1 MKMKNMAMAV
11 MALAVSAM
19 AGSAFAA
26 EVPSKPVNSTNTM
39 QAQLVTMPALSLE
52 QMAKEKGIFVEEL
65 IAQLKKS
72 GELKNLAPLQ
82 TVKIKPIDGSEVK
95 EGTLALKTIS
105 LKAAD
110 AKGNENE
117 TAMLRVF
124 SIEDMAKE
132 QGISVDQLTAQLE
145 KKGII
150 TKDVATF
157 SATFDLKEVAKEQGL
172 SVEEL
177 IAKLQK
183 EGKLTQ
189 AATLVPATPVQK

>member
-26 EVPSKPVNSTNTM
+26 EVPSKPVNSTNTVK
-39 QAQLVTMPALSLE
+39 AQLVTMPALSLE
-52 QMAKEKGIFVEEL
+52 QMAKEKGISVEEL
-65 IAQLKKS
+65 IAQLKKD

-82 TVKIKPIDGSEVK
+82 TVNIKPIDASEGK
-95 EGTLALKTIS
+95 EGKLVMKTIP

-117 TAMLRVF
+117 TAMLK
-124 SIEDMAKE
+124 IINLEDMAKE
-132 QGISVDQLTAQLE
+132 QGITKDQLTAKLE

-150 TKDVATF
+150 TKAVATF
-157 SATFDLKEVAKEQGL
+157 SATFDLEKMAKEQGIT
-172 SVEEL
+172 VDEL

-189 AATLVPATPVQK
+189 AVTLVPAAPAQE

>member
-19 AGSAFAA
+19 AGSAFAL
-26 EVPSKPVNSTNTM
+26 EKPSKPVNSTNTVK
-39 QAQLVTMPALSLE
+39 AQLVTMPALSLE
-52 QMAKEKGIFVEEL
+52 QMAKEKGISVEEL
-65 IAQLKKS
+65 IAQLK
-72 GELKNLAPLQ
+72 
-82 TVKIKPIDGSEVK
+82 K

-124 SIEDMAKE
+124 RIEDMAKE
-132 QGISVDQLTAQLE
+132 QGISV
-145 KKGII
+145 
-150 TKDVATF
+150 
-157 SATFDLKEVAKEQGL
+157 
-172 SVEEL
+172 EEL
-177 IAKLQK
+177 IANLQK
-183 EGKLTQ
+183 EGKLMQ

>member
-1 MKMKNMAMAV
+1 MKMKNMAMTV

-26 EVPSKPVNSTNTM
+26 EKPSKPVNSTNTVK
-39 QAQLVTMPALSLE
+39 AQLVTMPALSLE
-52 QMAKEKGIFVEEL
+52 QMAKEKGISVEEL
-65 IAQLKKS
+65 IAQQKKD

-82 TVKIKPIDGSEVK
+82 TVKIMPIDGSGVK

-124 SIEDMAKE
+124 RIEDMAKE
-132 QGISVDQLTAQLE
+132 QDI
-145 KKGII
+145 
-150 TKDVATF
+150 
-157 SATFDLKEVAKEQGL
+157 

>member
-1 MKMKNMAMAV
+1 MKMKNMAMTV

-26 EVPSKPVNSTNTM
+26 EKPSKPVNSTNTVK
-39 QAQLVTMPALSLE
+39 AQLVTMPALSLE
-52 QMAKEKGIFVEEL
+52 QMAKEKGISVEEL
-65 IAQLKKS
+65 IAKLKKD

-82 TVKIKPIDGSEVK
+82 TVKIKPIDGSGVK
-95 EGTLALKTIS
+95 EGNLALKTIS

-124 SIEDMAKE
+124 RIEDMAKE

-157 SATFDLKEVAKEQGL
+157 SATFDLKEVAKEQGI

-177 IAKLQK
+177 IAQLQK

>member
-26 EVPSKPVNSTNTM
+26 EVPSKPVNSTNTVK
-39 QAQLVTMPALSLE
+39 AQLVTMPALSLE
-52 QMAKEKGIFVEEL
+52 QLAKEKGISVEEL
-65 IAQLKKS
+65 IAQLKKD

-82 TVKIKPIDGSEVK
+82 TVNIKPIDASEGK
-95 EGTLALKTIS
+95 EGKLVMKAIP

-117 TAMLRVF
+117 TAMLK
-124 SIEDMAKE
+124 IINLEDMAKE
-132 QGISVDQLTAQLE
+132 QGITKDQLTAKLE

-150 TKDVATF
+150 TKAVATF
-157 SATFDLKEVAKEQGL
+157 SATFDLEKMAKEQGIT
-172 SVEEL
+172 VDEL

-189 AATLVPATPVQK
+189 AVTLVPAAPVQE